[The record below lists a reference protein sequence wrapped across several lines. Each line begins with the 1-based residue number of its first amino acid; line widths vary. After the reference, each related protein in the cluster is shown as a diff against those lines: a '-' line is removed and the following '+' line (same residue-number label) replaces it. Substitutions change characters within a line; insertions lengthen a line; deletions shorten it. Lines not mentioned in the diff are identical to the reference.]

1 MANINSLYIG
11 QKEEYTKRITEEDI
25 QMYARATGD
34 YNYLHLNDE
43 KAQKSIFKGRIAHG
57 MLTAGLVSAVLGTKL
72 PGEGSVFMAQ
82 SLSFIKPV
90 RIDDTITARVEISNI
105 DIERNI
111 VTLNTKCFNQKQE
124 IVLDGEARLK
134 VLI

>member
-1 MANINSLYIG
+1 MADINSLHIG
-11 QKEEYTKRITEEDI
+11 QREEYTKKITEEDI
-25 QMYARATGD
+25 QMFARATGD
-34 YNYLHLNDE
+34 YNYLHTNNE

-57 MLTAGLVSAVLGTKL
+57 MLTAGLISAVLGTKL
-72 PGEGSVFMAQ
+72 PGEGSIFMSQ

-105 DIERNI
+105 DMNRNI

-124 IVLDGEARLK
+124 LVLDGEAKLK
-134 VLI
+134 VLN